1 MALRFNLLNRPS
13 FKIAFIDVE
22 ASANGKKLL
31 DFGALHESGLEF
43 HFSSKQDFVS
53 FVRDAE
59 YLCGHNIVH
68 HDLELVDD
76 SLLSRR
82 KDVASL

>member
-59 YLCGHNIVH
+59 YLCGFLSI
-68 HDLELVDD
+68 LVIGLIEI
-76 SLLSRR
+76 S
-82 KDVASL
+82 ASE